1 MKISE
6 NWLPVCAVI
15 AALAISSACTLV
27 ERQDRP
33 PNVVF
38 ILADD
43 LGWRDTGVFGSEFF
57 ETPHIDSLAGRG
69 MMFTNA
75 YAAAAICSPTRASI
89 MTGLHPAR
97 IGITSASGH
106 LEREVLEKGLRP
118 RGNRNQP
125 ALAASS
131 VTRLKLEYVTLAEAL
146 QAAGY
151 ETGHFG
157 KWHLGREPY
166 DPLAQGF
173 GVDLPHTAGPGPSGG
188 YLGPW
193 RFWPDMGQEGEHIED
208 RMAIEA
214 SQFMREHRDRPFFL
228 NYWCFSVHAPIQGKP
243 ELVDKYRAKA
253 DPSYAQRNPIYGAMV
268 ESLDDAVG
276 TLLATIDELGIADNT
291 IIVFF
296 SDNGGMVHRF
306 NDGVSVT
313 SNAPLRSGKSSI
325 YEGGI
330 REPLIVVWPGRV
342 EPGSRSEEI
351 VQSVDFF
358 PSLLEMAG
366 VPAPGD
372 QSFDGISIV
381 PALQGGALDR
391 EAVFTYI
398 PNYTGATLQRPSVA
412 VRKGDW
418 KLIRFYCDGP
428 AQIDRYEL
436 YDLREDIGETND
448 LAASYPDRVAEL
460 NRLIEA
466 FLNDTAAVIPKPN
479 PDYEEGLDPFPNGP
493 TRVEE

>member
-306 NDGVSVT
+306 NDGVPVT

-330 REPLIVVWPGRV
+330 REPLIVVWPGEV

-358 PSLLEMAG
+358 PSLLEMTG
-366 VPAPGD
+366 VPATSG

-412 VRKGDW
+412 VRKRDW

-436 YDLREDIGETND
+436 YNLRQDIGETND

-466 FLNDTAAVIPKPN
+466 FLYDTAAVIPKPN